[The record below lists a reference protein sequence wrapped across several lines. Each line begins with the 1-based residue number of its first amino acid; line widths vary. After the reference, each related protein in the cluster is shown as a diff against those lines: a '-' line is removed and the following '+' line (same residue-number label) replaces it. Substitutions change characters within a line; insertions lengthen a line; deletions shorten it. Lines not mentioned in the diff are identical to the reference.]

1 MVRELQKM
9 PEGVEIKA
17 KITKGGKGAK
27 KRKADGS
34 VRFPSPR
41 CKLELIYRMTTRP
54 VQVDRVIVRRKRSRS
69 SVHPVKRP
77 LRESRSSKKKS
88 KVRLRR

>member
-1 MVRELQKM
+1 LVRELQKM

-34 VRFPSPR
+34 VGSHYRRP
-41 CKLELIYRMTTRP
+41 EQDLISRMTIRL
-54 VQVDRVIVRRKRSRS
+54 VQVVRAIVRRKISRRSAHLVR
-69 SVHPVKRP
+69 KP
-77 LRESRSSKKKS
+77 LRESRAYRKRSRVRSK
-88 KVRLRR
+88 R